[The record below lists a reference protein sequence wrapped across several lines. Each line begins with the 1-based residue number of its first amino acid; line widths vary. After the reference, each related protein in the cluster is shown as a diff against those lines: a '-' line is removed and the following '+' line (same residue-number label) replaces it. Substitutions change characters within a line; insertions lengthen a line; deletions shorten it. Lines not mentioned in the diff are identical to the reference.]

1 MLKTFLEEDE
11 KYGIPER
18 AQSSRFI
25 VDEKHS
31 GEKNWVV
38 RRCLNILFTQVG
50 GLAYQFQCVVTHL
63 GQCVHV
69 SEAERPATHDMTVY
83 RRNRTQRSAGLLAKG
98 MEEIVMLADQGYKC
112 ELPELFVPNKP
123 NRALNGRRSIVEN
136 YFGRMTNAL
145 RIVGTKLPFGYD
157 MINPFLKALCFLTN
171 ISILRSPLRRN
182 EYMLHRA
189 FMECRRKKHEE
200 RRMRTHLTPLPR
212 VTTATPHKTRP
223 SRSCCRSQVQ
233 LGRP

>member
-11 KYGIPER
+11 KDGIPER

-112 ELPELFVPNKP
+112 ELPELFVPDKP
-123 NRALNGRRSIVEN
+123 NKALNGRRSIVEN

-189 FMECRRKKHEE
+189 FMECRSEE
-200 RRMRTHLTPLPR
+200 
-212 VTTATPHKTRP
+212 
-223 SRSCCRSQVQ
+223 
-233 LGRP
+233 